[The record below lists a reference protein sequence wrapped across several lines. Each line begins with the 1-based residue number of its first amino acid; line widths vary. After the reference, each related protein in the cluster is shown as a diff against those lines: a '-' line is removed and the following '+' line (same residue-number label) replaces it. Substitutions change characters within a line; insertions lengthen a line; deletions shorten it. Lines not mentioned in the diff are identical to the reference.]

1 MSRSPAQV
9 AAQSHEFW
17 RRIGQ
22 TVAAHVVMLSDV
34 GLIDD
39 ETKTT
44 LLAAIDNVSGG
55 ESPDTTIAGLV
66 SHFDERLDV
75 QTPPGVSGAARVGRA
90 TADTVATAL
99 RLVLRDRLLDL
110 GDAVDTVRRA
120 ALELASAH
128 ATTLLPAYVAG
139 KPAQPTNLGH
149 FLGGLIG
156 PLGRTAA
163 RLPAVYA
170 EVNRSPLG
178 AGTLTST
185 GMPIDRERAAEL
197 LGFDG
202 LVVNTFDAVSAIDD
216 LVACADLAAD
226 VATAV
231 RRLLVELLFWLR
243 TEPGSFFLADAWTG
257 ATSDMPQLRLPVR
270 LNALVGR
277 ARRVESGARAVR
289 VAAADL
295 GYEPIAWAI
304 DDAWAHLEATLV
316 DGDDVLGETATLLAN
331 DLEVNRAYLANRA
344 GRGHTTSSDLADF
357 LMIEEQLD
365 PGTATAIASRTIAQ
379 IIADGIEVSG
389 ITPEIIDSAALL
401 IIGREL
407 KVEFETIS
415 RYLAPR
421 RFLERRT
428 ATGAPSPSATRAYLD
443 QELLRLATDRR
454 WRAGARERLAA
465 APLGQAVDEALART
479 S

>member
-1 MSRSPAQV
+1 
-9 AAQSHEFW
+9 
-17 RRIGQ
+17 
-22 TVAAHVVMLSDV
+22 
-34 GLIDD
+34 
-39 ETKTT
+39 
-44 LLAAIDNVSGG
+44 
-55 ESPDTTIAGLV
+55 
-66 SHFDERLDV
+66 
-75 QTPPGVSGAARVGRA
+75 
-90 TADTVATAL
+90 
-99 RLVLRDRLLDL
+99 
-110 GDAVDTVRRA
+110 
-120 ALELASAH
+120 
-128 ATTLLPAYVAG
+128 
-139 KPAQPTNLGH
+139 
-149 FLGGLIG
+149 
-156 PLGRTAA
+156 
-163 RLPAVYA
+163 
-170 EVNRSPLG
+170 
-178 AGTLTST
+178 
-185 GMPIDRERAAEL
+185 
-197 LGFDG
+197 DG